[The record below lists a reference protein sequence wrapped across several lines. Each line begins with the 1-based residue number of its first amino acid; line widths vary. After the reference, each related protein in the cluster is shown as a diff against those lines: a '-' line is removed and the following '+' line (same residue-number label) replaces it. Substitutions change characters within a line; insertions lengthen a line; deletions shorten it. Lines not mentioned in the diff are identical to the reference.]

1 MPLAA
6 ALDVAWAPL
15 RWEGELPAN
24 LLTAV
29 SPEAFRRAVATH
41 RLVVA
46 DFWVPWCNGCRRLYP
61 KLKQIA
67 ANNPEVTFLSVRLP
81 PRRSSAFLPRLRC
94 LASGR
99 PAVHMAAAERRV
111 CGAGRAARC
120 GGLAGGLF
128 TWPRLQRPTAPA
140 VADPAAPGAPQVNGA
155 DAALT
160 DFVASDLG
168 VDRLPFFHLY
178 RCGELRAGFAANL
191 SKLAQLRAEIAFLKA
206 CSEPA
211 CSV

>member
-1 MPLAA
+1 M
-6 ALDVAWAPL
+6 
-15 RWEGELPAN
+15 PAN

-29 SPEAFRRAVATH
+29 SPEGFHRAVATH

-81 PRRSSAFLPRLRC
+81 PRRRPALLPLLRC
-94 LASGR
+94 PASGR
-99 PAVHMAAAERRV
+99 LAVHRLQLSAGCMERAKR
-111 CGAGRAARC
+111 RDAARTSRPGC
-120 GGLAGGLF
+120 PHGFA
-128 TWPRLQRPTAPA
+128 LQRPAVPA
-140 VADPAAPGAPQVNGA
+140 VADRAAPCAPQVNGA

-160 DFVASDLG
+160 GFVASDLG

>member
-1 MPLAA
+1 M
-6 ALDVAWAPL
+6 
-15 RWEGELPAN
+15 PAN
-24 LLTAV
+24 LLTVV

-81 PRRSSAFLPRLRC
+81 PRRSPALLPCLRC
-94 LASGR
+94 QASGK
-99 PAVHMAAAERRV
+99 PAVHMAAPERS
-111 CGAGRAARC
+111 AC
-120 GGLAGGLF
+120 GGGKTHKAGGLV
-128 TWPRLQRPTAPA
+128 TRLSPPSETTAPA
-140 VADPAAPGAPQVNGA
+140 VAERAAPCASQVNGA

-160 DFVASDLG
+160 GFVAGDLG

-191 SKLAQLRAEIAFLKA
+191 SKLAQLRAEIAFIKA